1 MSHAACYNIC
11 MITAVDVGGTKTL
24 VAQFGDDGLPVNE
37 VRFLT
42 PPNAADFIKMLL
54 AHLDEVNPNQAI
66 TIGVPGIVDEAG
78 ILLRCG
84 NLSWKN
90 LALKQLLQERYNIPA
105 YVENDAKLAA
115 LAEINQLAKTPR
127 LGLYLTVSTGIG
139 GGLVIDGRL
148 HPAFRNNEPGHM
160 QLQFEGTW
168 QQWQHFASGS
178 ALVRHFGKE
187 VHEFERQKEWKD
199 VAERL
204 SRGLL
209 TLIPTLQPEV
219 IIFGGSVG
227 NYFEHYNDFL
237 LERLQRLT
245 PYTVIPRLRKAHHP
259 NEAVLYGC
267 YRHASTNLQQ
277 TA

>member
-1 MSHAACYNIC
+1 

-24 VAQFGDDGLPVNE
+24 VAQFGDDGLPANE

-42 PPNAADFIKMLL
+42 PPTAAGFIQLLL
-54 AHLDEVNPNQAI
+54 AHLDELAPTKAI
-66 TIGVPGIVDEAG
+66 AIGVPGIVDENG
-78 ILLRCG
+78 VLLRCG
-84 NLSWKN
+84 NLNWKN
-90 LALKQLLQERYNIPA
+90 VALKQLLQERYNVPT

-115 LAEINQLAKTPR
+115 LAEVNQLKTVPR

-139 GGLVIDGRL
+139 GGLIVDGKL

-178 ALVRHFGKE
+178 AFVQHFGKQ

-227 NYFEHYNDFL
+227 NYFEHYNDFV
-237 LERLQRLT
+237 LEKLQRLA
-245 PYTVIPRLRKAHHP
+245 PYTVIPRLIKAHHP

-267 YRHASTNLQQ
+267 YRHANTYSRRV
-277 TA
+277 A